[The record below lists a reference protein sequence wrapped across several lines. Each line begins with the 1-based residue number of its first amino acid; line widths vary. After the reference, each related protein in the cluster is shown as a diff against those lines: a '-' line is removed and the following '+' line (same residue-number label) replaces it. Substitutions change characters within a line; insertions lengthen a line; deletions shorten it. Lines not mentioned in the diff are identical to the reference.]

1 MALLGIGLV
10 AVGTFTLLAE
20 TNQRLDVVLFEA
32 VSALGTVGLST
43 GITASL
49 PDAGKVLLIVL
60 MFLGRLGPLTLASA
74 LALRQRTHLYERPE
88 ERTIV
93 G

>member
-1 MALLGIGLV
+1 
-10 AVGTFTLLAE
+10 
-20 TNQRLDVVLFEA
+20 
-32 VSALGTVGLST
+32 LST

-74 LALRQRTHLYERPE
+74 LALRQRTRLYERPE